1 MNSADSFYMSEKN
14 MTIRKT
20 MPCDVPAVLSVYD
33 GARKFMAENGNPN
46 QWTDGYP
53 DESTLLHDIERRVSY
68 VITEDSDT
76 AGTFSFILGEEETY
90 RVIENGCWRED
101 MPYGTIHR
109 LASAQK
115 CRGIAKVCFDYCKE
129 RCSYLRIDTH
139 RDNKPMQAA
148 IEKYGFK
155 KCGIIHVKNGS
166 ERIAYDYIRVK

>member
-1 MNSADSFYMSEKN
+1 MK
-14 MTIRKT
+14 IRKT
-20 MPCDVPAVLSVYD
+20 ALSDVPAVLEIYEC
-33 GARKFMAENGNPN
+33 ARKFMAENGNPN

-53 DESTLLHDIERRVSY
+53 DDSTLLQDIESGDSY
-68 VITEDSDT
+68 VITDGSDT
-76 AGTFSFILGEEETY
+76 VGTFSLIIGEEETY

-101 MPYGTIHR
+101 MLYGTIHR

-115 CRGIAKVCFDYCKE
+115 ERGIAKACFDYCREK
-129 RCSYLRIDTH
+129 CGYLRIDTH

-155 KCGIIHVKNGS
+155 KCGIIHVRNGS

>member
-1 MNSADSFYMSEKN
+1 
-14 MTIRKT
+14 MTIRRANINDL
-20 MPCDVPAVLSVYD
+20 PEIFRVYD
-33 GARKFMAENGNPN
+33 KARAFMRSYGNEF

-53 DESTLLHDIERRVSY
+53 DESTLLHDIERGVSY

-115 CRGIAKVCFDYCKE
+115 CRGIAKSCFDYCKE
-129 RCSYLRIDTH
+129 RCGYLRIDTH

-148 IEKYGFK
+148 IEKYGFR